1 MISKQLRNNNNKLTI
16 NNLQQ
21 NKKSHNLLC
30 KNKIRLLLKKLPHK
44 NQPQLRPRKKVLDS
58 NLNKCRE
65 WELVDKKSILRKIW
79 MPMDIAIPLK
89 TNQYKTVVAEM
100 RAAIFSEKKLQYSFK
115 FIK

>member
-65 WELVDKKSILRKIW
+65 WELVDKKSILRK
-79 MPMDIAIPLK
+79 MLTRRATAIRMKINLSR
-89 TNQYKTVVAEM
+89 TV
-100 RAAIFSEKKLQYSFK
+100 AAVTKAAAFSE
-115 FIK
+115 